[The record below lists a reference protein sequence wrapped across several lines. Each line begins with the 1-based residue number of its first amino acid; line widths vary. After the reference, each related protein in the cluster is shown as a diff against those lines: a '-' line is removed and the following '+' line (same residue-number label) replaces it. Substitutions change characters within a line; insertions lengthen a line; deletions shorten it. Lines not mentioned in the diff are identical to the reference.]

1 MAAQLFLNAIDLS
14 LNQLQNA
21 VVHTLSSDPG
31 SPVLTQ
37 FWYNSTT
44 NVVKY
49 QDNVG
54 VKILASTA
62 YVLALRLDQFAV
74 PTADVSM
81 NSQKIT
87 NLWTPSATTD
97 AATKA
102 YVDSL
107 ANGTDWK
114 QSVRAATTANITL
127 SGAQTIDWVSVIAG
141 DRVLVKDQSTWAN
154 NGIYVCASWAWS
166 RAEDADA
173 SVEVTAGLSVFI
185 SEGSTNGNTQRKLTT
200 DDAITLG
207 TTALTFTQFWAGTS
221 YSEGTWI
228 DISGNTISVDTTI
241 VGFKASWNITGD
253 DSTTDFAITHNLG
266 TRDVIVQV
274 AQAASPYA
282 TVFVDVQ
289 RNSTSQVTVK
299 FATAPA
305 TWTNYKVI
313 VVG

>member
-87 NLWTPSATTD
+87 NL
-97 AATKA
+97 
-102 YVDSL
+102 
-107 ANGTDWK
+107 
-114 QSVRAATTANITL
+114 
-127 SGAQTIDWVSVIAG
+127 
-141 DRVLVKDQSTWAN
+141 
-154 NGIYVCASWAWS
+154 
-166 RAEDADA
+166 
-173 SVEVTAGLSVFI
+173 
-185 SEGSTNGNTQRKLTT
+185 
-200 DDAITLG
+200 
-207 TTALTFTQFWAGTS
+207 
-221 YSEGTWI
+221 
-228 DISGNTISVDTTI
+228 
-241 VGFKASWNITGD
+241 
-253 DSTTDFAITHNLG
+253 
-266 TRDVIVQV
+266 
-274 AQAASPYA
+274 
-282 TVFVDVQ
+282 
-289 RNSTSQVTVK
+289 
-299 FATAPA
+299 
-305 TWTNYKVI
+305 
-313 VVG
+313 